1 MFLPG
6 AFIYKVGGVKNEN
19 IAPMLQKWKASR
31 RTCKKEIEK
40 KKKRMKNKKR
50 HDVVRIAGMTA
61 M

>member
-31 RTCKKEIEK
+31 RTCKKKEIEK
-40 KKKRMKNKKR
+40 KGMKNKKR